1 MVMFLIIKGE
11 MIWGILSCKI
21 RQITRP
27 FDADYNTIL
36 VQRWR
41 RCTFDSPGLA
51 SAYPGLCM

>member
-1 MVMFLIIKGE
+1 LTQIIA
-11 MIWGILSCKI
+11 WN
-21 RQITRP
+21 
-27 FDADYNTIL
+27 DADYNTIL